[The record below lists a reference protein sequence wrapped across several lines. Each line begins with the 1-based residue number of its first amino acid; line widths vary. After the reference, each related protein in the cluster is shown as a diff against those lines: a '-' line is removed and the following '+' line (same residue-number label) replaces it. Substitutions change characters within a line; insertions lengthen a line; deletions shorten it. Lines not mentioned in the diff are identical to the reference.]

1 MLKLSN
7 ASKKFDEVLKK
18 LSEQEAVNKKI
29 AKENE
34 FLKSTV
40 KALDSRVRKLQST
53 RNDMEQC
60 SRRECVKIQVIPVS
74 EQEDTNKIV
83 MKMGELMGIEI
94 KKDAISVSHRPV
106 MPINNKD
113 DLKTEAISKMS
124 KITVIL

>member
-1 MLKLSN
+1 M
-7 ASKKFDEVLKK
+7 
-18 LSEQEAVNKKI
+18 
-29 AKENE
+29 
-34 FLKSTV
+34 
-40 KALDSRVRKLQST
+40 
-53 RNDMEQC
+53 
-60 SRRECVKIQVIPVS
+60 IPVS

-94 KKDAISVSHRPV
+94 KKDDISVSHRPV